1 MASLRRSLVMV
12 PQEPFLYDTTIADNV
27 RFGRPS
33 ANDDDVMLAFTELGL
48 DDWIGGLGAGLD
60 TKVGERGDALS
71 AGERQLVALARAY
84 VANPPCLVLDEA
96 TSSVDALTET
106 RLARALDS
114 LARGRTSVTIAHRL
128 STASRAQRILVFDRG
143 RLVEHGSHVELLAN
157 GGVYAGLYASWLD
170 ATTANDGLP
179 VPLG

>member
-1 MASLRRSLVMV
+1 M
-12 PQEPFLYDTTIADNV
+12 E
-27 RFGRPS
+27 
-33 ANDDDVMLAFTELGL
+33 
-48 DDWIGGLGAGLD
+48 DWIGGLGDGLA

-114 LARGRTSVTIAHRL
+114 LARGRTSITIAHRL
-128 STASRAQRILVFDRG
+128 STASRAQSILVFDRG
-143 RLVEHGSHVELLAN
+143 RLVEHGTHGDLLAT
-157 GGVYAGLYASWLD
+157 GGVYASLYASWLD
-170 ATTANDGLP
+170 ATTAREPLA